1 MSYKNKPFDDLYNG
15 TWPAQGDKAQPPI
28 MVGKNSECIYLK
40 LPPFVYKDKKHSKT
54 IQFMKLFGKIS
65 ANGVD
70 VSTNCDELVGTG
82 TKEPVGKIIRVSHLQ
97 PNNNYCF
104 AVAPLNTITS

>member
-1 MSYKNKPFDDLYNG
+1 
-15 TWPAQGDKAQPPI
+15 
-28 MVGKNSECIYLK
+28 
-40 LPPFVYKDKKHSKT
+40 
-54 IQFMKLFGKIS
+54 MKLFGKIS

-82 TKEPVGKIIRVSHLQ
+82 TKEPVGKIIKVSHLK

-104 AVAPLNTITS
+104 AVSPLNNMTS